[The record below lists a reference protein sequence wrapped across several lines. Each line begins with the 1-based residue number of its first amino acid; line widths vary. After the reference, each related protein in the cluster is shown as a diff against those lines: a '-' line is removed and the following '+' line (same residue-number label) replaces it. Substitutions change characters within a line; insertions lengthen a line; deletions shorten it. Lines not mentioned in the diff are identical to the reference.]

1 MAPSPAVAPLPAR
14 GSGDAEAGP
23 LSAKL
28 TRSLTHS
35 PTVTK
40 RNHIAI
46 HSLDVEEVGW
56 PPPSPGSRCAER
68 ATSPG
73 EDLETDPPG
82 GGQAW
87 ELLAP
92 FDKDGSGLVDPKELA
107 EAAKLLHKH
116 QKERRLLLGVIG
128 VLAATVVGL
137 LVQRLLTGS

>member
-1 MAPSPAVAPLPAR
+1 MAASLP
-14 GSGDAEAGP
+14 
-23 LSAKL
+23 
-28 TRSLTHS
+28 
-35 PTVTK
+35 
-40 RNHIAI
+40 
-46 HSLDVEEVGW
+46 
-56 PPPSPGSRCAER
+56 PGSRCAAPPPPER
-68 ATSPG
+68 TWR
-73 EDLETDPPG
+73 LTRPG

-107 EAAKLLHKH
+107 KAAKLLHKH

>member
-1 MAPSPAVAPLPAR
+1 MAR
-14 GSGDAEAGP
+14 
-23 LSAKL
+23 
-28 TRSLTHS
+28 
-35 PTVTK
+35 
-40 RNHIAI
+40 
-46 HSLDVEEVGW
+46 
-56 PPPSPGSRCAER
+56 PPPCPASLPRVALRG
-68 ATSPG
+68 TSPG

-107 EAAKLLHKH
+107 KAATLLHKH

-137 LVQRLLTGS
+137 LVRVATGS